1 MDFNQK
7 REQEKI
13 FLSKK
18 IDSGGGHYAEEIL
31 IFFT

>member
-7 REQEKI
+7 REQEKNY
-13 FLSKK
+13 LSKK
-18 IDSGGGHYAEEIL
+18 NASGGGHYAEEIL